1 MPDLDLKIV
10 GGTLVDGTGVERRRA
25 DLGIRDGRIV
35 AVGEVPGSA
44 AQTID
49 AGGLVVAPGFVDI
62 HTHYDAQVLWDP
74 LLTVSPWHG
83 VTTAV
88 LGNCGFG
95 VAPTR
100 PQHRDLIL
108 RTLERVEGMSLAAL
122 EAGLG
127 RDWPFESFPEYLD
140 ALERVPLGINVA
152 VMVGH
157 TPVRLWVMG
166 DEATTRAATAEE
178 VAQMRDLVAQAM
190 DAGAVGF
197 ATSVSKVHIGYAG
210 RPVPSRLAAFDEML
224 ELARAVG
231 ASGHGLI
238 HYNVGREPLWEA
250 YEALHAASGRPVVW
264 TSLLAGS
271 LGPGSHRAH
280 LERAA
285 QQRARGLPIHGQ
297 GACRPIQ
304 FEFDFRSPVVFDTW
318 ASFEPVRQAA
328 DEAGRR
334 AVYADPAF
342 RARVKRQVA
351 GRGPD
356 DAWFAGKEAEGDT
369 RRAAFRELSIS
380 WAADATLTE
389 RRLIDL
395 ARERGVDPVDL
406 MFDLALGSELRMRW
420 RIALLNFDEDEVGEI
435 LQDPHVVLGLGDGG
449 AHMSQLCDA
458 CHPTYLLGHWVR
470 ERGALSLEEAVR
482 RLSSQPAEVFGLHD
496 RGRIAPG
503 LPADLVVFD
512 PATVGAGP
520 LQRVH
525 DLPAGEDRLVSHPS
539 GIEAVF
545 VNGQRL
551 PPPGH
556 PAATTAGRLL
566 RQRAQAAT

>member
-1 MPDLDLKIV
+1 M
-10 GGTLVDGTGVERRRA
+10 RA
-25 DLGIRDGRIV
+25 
-35 AVGEVPGSA
+35 
-44 AQTID
+44 
-49 AGGLVVAPGFVDI
+49 
-62 HTHYDAQVLWDP
+62 
-74 LLTVSPWHG
+74 
-83 VTTAV
+83 
-88 LGNCGFG
+88 
-95 VAPTR
+95 
-100 PQHRDLIL
+100 
-108 RTLERVEGMSLAAL
+108 
-122 EAGLG
+122 
-127 RDWPFESFPEYLD
+127 
-140 ALERVPLGINVA
+140 
-152 VMVGH
+152 
-157 TPVRLWVMG
+157 
-166 DEATTRAATAEE
+166 
-178 VAQMRDLVAQAM
+178 LVAQAM

-334 AVYADPAF
+334 AIYADPAF

-356 DAWFAGKEAEGDT
+356 DT
-369 RRAAFRELSIS
+369 RRAAFRELAIS

>member
-1 MPDLDLKIV
+1 MADLDLKIT
-10 GGTLVDGTGVERRRA
+10 GGTLVDGTGAQRRRA
-25 DLGIRDGRIV
+25 DIGVQDGRVV
-35 AVGEVPGSA
+35 AVGDVPGHA
-44 AQTID
+44 AQTVD
-49 AGGLVVAPGFVDI
+49 ATDRIVAPGFVDI

-108 RTLERVEGMSLAAL
+108 RTLERVEGMSLDAL

-127 RDWPFESFPEYLD
+127 REWPFQSFPEYLD

-166 DEATTRAATAEE
+166 DEATTRAATADE
-178 VAQMRDLVAQAM
+178 VAQMRALVAQAM

-197 ATSVSKVHIGYAG
+197 ATSVSKVHIGYGG

-231 ASGHGLI
+231 ESGHGLI
-238 HYNVGREPLWEA
+238 HYNVGRDPLWDA

-280 LERAA
+280 LQGAA
-285 QQRARGLPIHGQ
+285 RQRARGLPIHAQ

-318 ASFEPVRQAA
+318 ASFEPVRAAA
-328 DEAGRR
+328 DEAQRR

-369 RRAAFRELSIS
+369 RRAAFAQLAIT
-380 WAADATLTE
+380 WAPDERLIE
-389 RRLIDL
+389 RRLLDL
-395 ARERGVDPVDL
+395 ARERGADPVDL
-406 MFDLALGSELRMRW
+406 MFDLALHSDLRMRW
-420 RIALLNFDEDEVGEI
+420 RIALLNFDEAEVGEI
-435 LQDPHVVLGLGDGG
+435 LQDREVVLGLGDGG

-470 ERGALSLEEAVR
+470 ERGVLSLEEAVR
-482 RLSSQPAEVFGLHD
+482 RLSGHPAEVFGLHD
-496 RGRIAPG
+496 RGRVAVG

-512 PATVGAGP
+512 EATVGAGA
-520 LQRVH
+520 LERVH
-525 DLPAGEDRLVSHPS
+525 DLPAGADRLVSHAS
-539 GIEAVF
+539 GIDAVF

-551 PPPGH
+551 PAPGQA
-556 PAATTAGRLL
+556 PTGTAGRLL
-566 RQRAQAAT
+566 RQRAAQA

>member
-1 MPDLDLKIV
+1 MSDFDLKIV
-10 GGTLVDGTGVERRRA
+10 GGTLIDGTGSPGRRA
-25 DLGIRDGRIV
+25 DVGVKDGRVV
-35 AVGEVPGSA
+35 ALGEGLGA
-44 AQTID
+44 ASQTVD
-49 AGGLVVAPGFVDI
+49 AQGLVVAPGFVDI

-74 LLTVSPWHG
+74 ELSISPWHG

-100 PQHRDLIL
+100 PEHRDLIL
-108 RTLERVEGMSLAAL
+108 RTLERVEGMSLSAL

-127 RDWPFESFPEYLD
+127 SQWPFQSFPEYMD
-140 ALERVPLGINVA
+140 VLERTALGINVA

-166 DEATTRAATAEE
+166 DEATTRAATEAE
-178 VAQMRDLVAQAM
+178 VAQMRALVRQAM

-197 ATSVSKVHIGYAG
+197 ATSVSKVHVGYAG

-224 ELARAVG
+224 ELAGAVG
-231 ASGHGLI
+231 ESGHGLI
-238 HYNVGREPLWEA
+238 HYNVGRDPLWQA
-250 YEALHAASGRPVVW
+250 YEQLHAASGRPVVW

-285 QQRARGLPIHGQ
+285 QQRQQGLPIHGQ

-318 ASFEPVRQAA
+318 ASFEPVRLAD
-328 DEAGRR
+328 DEAQRR

-369 RRAAFRELSIS
+369 RRASFQEMTIS
-380 WAADATLTE
+380 WSADASLLE
-389 RRLIDL
+389 RKLVDL
-395 ARERGVDPVDL
+395 ARERQVDPVDL
-406 MFDLALGSELRMRW
+406 MLDLALASDLQMRW
-420 RIALLNFDEDEVGEI
+420 RIALLNFDESEVREI
-435 LQDPHVVLGLGDGG
+435 LADPHVVLGLGDGG

-482 RLSSQPAEVFGLHD
+482 RLTSHPADVFGLHD
-496 RGRIAPG
+496 RGRVAVG

-512 PATVGAGP
+512 PERIGAGA
-520 LQRVH
+520 LQRVY
-525 DLPAGEDRLVSHPS
+525 DLPAGQDRLISQAS
-539 GIEAVF
+539 GVEAVF

-551 PPPGH
+551 GGQAQGQ
-556 PAATTAGRLL
+556 PAAGQLL
-566 RQRAQAAT
+566 RQRAGHSG

>member
-1 MPDLDLKIV
+1 MPELDLKIT
-10 GGTLVDGTGVERRRA
+10 GGTLIDGTGSPRRRA
-25 DLGIRDGRIV
+25 DVGVKDGRVV
-35 AVGEVPGSA
+35 AVGTDLA
-44 AQTID
+44 AACESFD
-49 AGGLVVAPGFVDI
+49 AQGRVVAPGFVDI

-74 LLTVSPWHG
+74 ELTVSPWHG

-100 PQHRDLIL
+100 PEHRDLIL
-108 RTLERVEGMSLAAL
+108 RTLERVEGMSLSAL

-127 RDWPFESFPEYLD
+127 SSWPFQSFPEYMD
-140 ALERVPLGINVA
+140 QLERVPLGINVA

-166 DEATTRAATAEE
+166 DEATTRPATANE
-178 VAQMRDLVAQAM
+178 VAQMRALVRQAM

-197 ATSVSKVHIGYAG
+197 ATSVSKVHVGYAG
-210 RPVPSRLAAFDEML
+210 RPVPSRLADFDEML

-231 ASGHGLI
+231 ESGHGLI
-238 HYNVGREPLWEA
+238 HYNVGRDPLWQA
-250 YEALHAASGRPVVW
+250 YEQLHAASGRPVVW

-280 LERAA
+280 LDRAA
-285 QQRARGLPIHGQ
+285 EQRRQGLPIHGQ

-318 ASFEPVRQAA
+318 ASFEPVRMAG
-328 DEAGRR
+328 DEAQRR
-334 AVYADPAF
+334 AIYADPAF
-342 RARVKRQVA
+342 RARLKRQVA

-369 RRAAFRELSIS
+369 RRASFREMTIS
-380 WAADATLTE
+380 WAADAELLE
-389 RRLIDL
+389 RKLVDL
-395 ARERGVDPVDL
+395 ARERRVDAVDL
-406 MFDLALGSELRMRW
+406 MLDLALESDLQMRW
-420 RIALLNFDEDEVGEI
+420 RMALLNFDESEVSEI
-435 LQDPHVVLGLGDGG
+435 LADPHVVLGLGDGG

-470 ERGALSLEEAVR
+470 ERDALSLEEAVR
-482 RLSSQPAEVFGLHD
+482 RLSSHPADVFGLHD
-496 RGRIAPG
+496 RGRVAPG

-512 PATVGAGP
+512 PDQVGAGP
-520 LQRVH
+520 LQRVY
-525 DLPAGEDRLVSHPS
+525 DLPAGQDRLISRPT

-551 PPPGH
+551 GT
-556 PAATTAGRLL
+556 PAQAGPAAGRLL
-566 RQRAQAAT
+566 RQRAASPA

>member
-1 MPDLDLKIV
+1 MSDFDLKIV
-10 GGTLVDGTGVERRRA
+10 GGTLIDGTGSPGRRA
-25 DLGIRDGRIV
+25 DVGVKDGRVV
-35 AVGEVPGSA
+35 ALGEGLGDASQTVD
-44 AQTID
+44 AQ
-49 AGGLVVAPGFVDI
+49 GLVVAPGFVDI

-74 LLTVSPWHG
+74 ELSISPWHG

-100 PQHRDLIL
+100 PEHRDLIL
-108 RTLERVEGMSLAAL
+108 RTLERVEGMSLSAL
-122 EAGLG
+122 EEGLG
-127 RDWPFESFPEYLD
+127 SPWPFQSFPEYMD
-140 ALERVPLGINVA
+140 VLERTALGINVA

-166 DEATTRAATAEE
+166 DEATTRAATEAE
-178 VAQMRDLVAQAM
+178 VAQMRALVRQAM

-197 ATSVSKVHIGYAG
+197 ATSVSKVHVGYAG
-210 RPVPSRLAAFDEML
+210 RPVPSRLAAFEEML

-231 ASGHGLI
+231 DSGHGLI
-238 HYNVGREPLWEA
+238 HYNVGREPLWQA
-250 YEALHAASGRPVVW
+250 YEQLHAASGRPVVW

-271 LGPGSHRAH
+271 LGPGSHRAQ
-280 LERAA
+280 LQRAA
-285 QQRARGLPIHGQ
+285 EQRLQGLPIHGQ

-318 ASFEPVRQAA
+318 ASFEPVRLAS
-328 DEAGRR
+328 DEAQRR

-342 RARVKRQVA
+342 RARLKRQVA

-369 RRAAFRELSIS
+369 RRASFQEMTIS
-380 WAADATLTE
+380 WASDASLLE
-389 RRLIDL
+389 RKLVDL
-395 ARERGVDPVDL
+395 ARERQVDPVDL
-406 MFDLALGSELRMRW
+406 MLDLALASDLQMRW
-420 RIALLNFDEDEVGEI
+420 RIALLNFDESEVSEI
-435 LQDPHVVLGLGDGG
+435 LADPHVVLGLGDGG

-482 RLSSQPAEVFGLHD
+482 RLTSHPADVFGLYD
-496 RGRIAPG
+496 RGRVAVG

-512 PATVGAGP
+512 PERIGAGA
-520 LQRVH
+520 LQRVY
-525 DLPAGEDRLVSHPS
+525 DLPAGQDRLISQAS
-539 GIEAVF
+539 GVEAVF

-551 PPPGH
+551 GRQAQGK
-556 PAATTAGRLL
+556 PAAGQLL
-566 RQRAQAAT
+566 RQRAGHSG

>member
-1 MPDLDLKIV
+1 MADLDLKIT
-10 GGTLVDGTGVERRRA
+10 GGMLIDGTGSPRRRA
-25 DLGIRDGRIV
+25 DVGVKDGRVV
-35 AVGEVPGSA
+35 ALGEGLGDARQTVD
-44 AQTID
+44 AQ
-49 AGGLVVAPGFVDI
+49 GLVVAPGFVDI

-74 LLTVSPWHG
+74 ELSISPWHG

-100 PQHRDLIL
+100 PEHRDLIL
-108 RTLERVEGMSLAAL
+108 RTLERVEGMSLSAL
-122 EAGLG
+122 EEGLG
-127 RDWPFESFPEYLD
+127 SPWPFQSFPEYMD
-140 ALERVPLGINVA
+140 VLERTALGINVA

-166 DEATTRAATAEE
+166 DEATTRAATEAE
-178 VAQMRDLVAQAM
+178 VAQMRALVRQAM

-197 ATSVSKVHIGYAG
+197 ATSVSKVHVGYSG
-210 RPVPSRLAAFDEML
+210 RPVPSRLADFDEML

-231 ASGHGLI
+231 EAGHGLI
-238 HYNVGREPLWEA
+238 HYNVGREPLWQA
-250 YEALHAASGRPVVW
+250 YEQLHAASGRPVVW

-271 LGPGSHRAH
+271 LGPGSHRGQ

-285 QQRARGLPIHGQ
+285 EQRLRGLPIHGQ

-318 ASFEPVRQAA
+318 ASFEPVRLAS
-328 DEAGRR
+328 DEAQRR

-342 RARVKRQVA
+342 RARLKRQVA

-369 RRAAFRELSIS
+369 RRASFQEMTIS
-380 WAADATLTE
+380 WAADDSLLE
-389 RRLIDL
+389 RKLVDL
-395 ARERGVDPVDL
+395 ARERQVDPVDL
-406 MFDLALGSELRMRW
+406 MLDLALASDLQMRW
-420 RIALLNFDEDEVGEI
+420 RMALLNFDESEVSEI
-435 LQDPHVVLGLGDGG
+435 LADPHVVLGLGDGG

-482 RLSSQPAEVFGLHD
+482 RLSSHPADVFGLHD
-496 RGRIAPG
+496 RGRVALG

-512 PATVGAGP
+512 PDRVDAGP
-520 LQRVH
+520 LQRVY
-525 DLPAGEDRLVSHPS
+525 DLPAGQDRLISRAS

-551 PPPGH
+551 GEQAR
-556 PAATTAGRLL
+556 PAAGRLL
-566 RQRAQAAT
+566 RQRAESLV

>member
-1 MPDLDLKIV
+1 MSDFDLKIV
-10 GGTLVDGTGVERRRA
+10 GGTLIDGTGSPGRRA
-25 DLGIRDGRIV
+25 DVGVKDGRVV
-35 AVGEVPGSA
+35 ALGEGLGEASQTVD
-44 AQTID
+44 AQ
-49 AGGLVVAPGFVDI
+49 GLVVAPGFVDI

-74 LLTVSPWHG
+74 ELSISPWHG

-100 PQHRDLIL
+100 PEHRDLIL
-108 RTLERVEGMSLAAL
+108 RTLERVEGMSLSAL
-122 EAGLG
+122 EEGLG
-127 RDWPFESFPEYLD
+127 SPWPFQSFPEYMD
-140 ALERVPLGINVA
+140 VLERTALGINVA

-166 DEATTRAATAEE
+166 DDATTRAATAPE
-178 VAQMRDLVAQAM
+178 VAQMRALVRQAM

-197 ATSVSKVHIGYAG
+197 ATSVSKVHVGYAG

-224 ELARAVG
+224 ELAGAVG
-231 ASGHGLI
+231 ESGHGLI
-238 HYNVGREPLWEA
+238 HYNVGRDPLWEA
-250 YEALHAASGRPVVW
+250 YEQLHAASGRPVVW

-285 QQRARGLPIHGQ
+285 QQRQRGLPIHGQ

-318 ASFEPVRQAA
+318 ASFEPVRLAD
-328 DEAGRR
+328 DEAQRR

-369 RRAAFRELSIS
+369 RRASFQEMTIS
-380 WAADATLTE
+380 WSADASLLE
-389 RRLIDL
+389 RKLVDL
-395 ARERGVDPVDL
+395 ARERQVDPVDL
-406 MFDLALGSELRMRW
+406 MLDLALASDLQMRW
-420 RIALLNFDEDEVGEI
+420 RIALLNFDESEVREI
-435 LQDPHVVLGLGDGG
+435 LADPHVVLGLGDGG

-482 RLSSQPAEVFGLHD
+482 RLTSHPADVFGLYD
-496 RGRIAPG
+496 RGRVAVG

-512 PATVGAGP
+512 PERIGAGA
-520 LQRVH
+520 LQRVY
-525 DLPAGEDRLVSHPS
+525 DLPAGQDRLISQAS
-539 GIEAVF
+539 GVEAVF

-551 PPPGH
+551 GRQAQGK
-556 PAATTAGRLL
+556 PAAGQLL
-566 RQRAQAAT
+566 RQRASHSG

>member
-1 MPDLDLKIV
+1 MAQYDWKIT
-10 GGTLVDGTGVERRRA
+10 GGLLVDGTGAAGRQA
-25 DLGIRDGRIV
+25 DIGIKDGRVV
-35 AVGEVPGSA
+35 AIGALDAQA
-44 AQTID
+44 AQTLD
-49 AGGLVVAPGFVDI
+49 ACGQVVAPGFVDI

-74 LLTVSPWHG
+74 LLTISPWHG

-100 PQHRDLIL
+100 PRDRGLIM

-127 RDWPFESFPEYLD
+127 AQWPFETFDQYMD
-140 ALERVPLGINVA
+140 VLERQPLGINVA

-166 DEATTRAATAEE
+166 DEATQRQASAEE
-178 VAQMRDLVAQAM
+178 VAQMRELVRQAM

-231 ASGHGLI
+231 DAGHGLI
-238 HYNVGREPLWEA
+238 HYNVGRDPHWDA

-271 LGPGSHRAH
+271 LGPDSHRAH
-280 LERAA
+280 LERARS
-285 QQRARGLPIHGQ
+285 QQARGLPIHGQ

-318 ASFEPVRQAA
+318 ASFESVRLAA
-328 DEAGRR
+328 DESQRQ
-334 AVYADPAF
+334 AVYLDPSF

-351 GRGPD
+351 GPGPD
-356 DAWFAGKEAEGDT
+356 DAWFAGKQAEGDT
-369 RRAAFRELSIS
+369 RRAAFAQLAIS
-380 WAADATLTE
+380 WSPDPALNE
-389 RRLIDL
+389 RSLADL

-406 MFDLALGSELRMRW
+406 MLDLAIESGLRMRF
-420 RIALLNFDEDEVGEI
+420 RMALLNFDEAAVGEI
-435 LQDPHVVLGLGDGG
+435 LRDRQVVLGLGDGG

-470 ERGALSLEEAVR
+470 RRGVLSLEEAVR
-482 RLSSQPAEVFGLHD
+482 RLTSHPADVFGLHD
-496 RGRIAPG
+496 RGRVALG

-512 PATVGAGP
+512 PSTVDAGP
-520 LQRVH
+520 LERIH
-525 DLPAGEDRLVSHPS
+525 DLPAGEDRLVSYAT

-551 PPPGH
+551 AQPGS
-556 PAATTAGRLL
+556 PEPVTAGRLL
-566 RQRAQAAT
+566 RQTR

>member
-35 AVGEVPGSA
+35 AVGDVPA
-44 AQTID
+44 TARETVD
-49 AGGLVVAPGFVDI
+49 AGGRVVAPGFVDI

-334 AVYADPAF
+334 AIYADPAF

>member
-1 MPDLDLKIV
+1 MSDFDLKIV
-10 GGTLVDGTGVERRRA
+10 GGTLIDGTGSPGHRA
-25 DLGIRDGRIV
+25 DVGVKDGRVV
-35 AVGEVPGSA
+35 ALGEGLGA
-44 AQTID
+44 ASQTVD
-49 AGGLVVAPGFVDI
+49 AQGLVVAPGFVDI

-74 LLTVSPWHG
+74 ELSISPWHG

-100 PQHRDLIL
+100 PEHRDLIL
-108 RTLERVEGMSLAAL
+108 RTLERVEGMSLSAL

-127 RDWPFESFPEYLD
+127 SQWPFQSFPEYMD
-140 ALERVPLGINVA
+140 VLERTALGINVA

-157 TPVRLWVMG
+157 TPIRLWVMG
-166 DEATTRAATAEE
+166 DDATTRAATAPE
-178 VAQMRDLVAQAM
+178 VAQMRALVRQAM

-197 ATSVSKVHIGYAG
+197 ATSVSKVHVGYAG

-224 ELARAVG
+224 ELAGAVG
-231 ASGHGLI
+231 ESGHGLI
-238 HYNVGREPLWEA
+238 HYNVGRDPLWQA
-250 YEALHAASGRPVVW
+250 YEQLHAASGRPVVW

-285 QQRARGLPIHGQ
+285 QQRQQGLPIHGQ

-318 ASFEPVRQAA
+318 ASFEPVRLAD
-328 DEAGRR
+328 DEAQRR

-369 RRAAFRELSIS
+369 RRASFQEMTIS
-380 WAADATLTE
+380 WAADASLLE
-389 RRLIDL
+389 RKLVDL
-395 ARERGVDPVDL
+395 ARERQVDPVDL
-406 MFDLALGSELRMRW
+406 MLDLALASDLQMRW
-420 RIALLNFDEDEVGEI
+420 RIALLNFDESEVREI
-435 LQDPHVVLGLGDGG
+435 LADPHVVLGLGDGG

-482 RLSSQPAEVFGLHD
+482 RLTSHPADVFGLHD
-496 RGRIAPG
+496 RGRVAVG

-512 PATVGAGP
+512 PERIGAGA
-520 LQRVH
+520 LQRVY
-525 DLPAGEDRLVSHPS
+525 DLPAGQDRLISQAS
-539 GIEAVF
+539 GVEAVF

-551 PPPGH
+551 GTQAQGQ
-556 PAATTAGRLL
+556 PAAGQLL
-566 RQRAQAAT
+566 RQRAGHGG